1 MNDNNTSHPGS
12 IQAPRNETNLLDSES
27 GNPEGPPSRPRKQ
40 WRAGIV
46 ISWLLIL
53 AAVAITQIPQYRQD
67 RQATQP
73 GATQDLTMQMMG
85 RYVVGM
91 KSVLGNTPAVDL
103 SVPQI
108 KKALQNSGDSRKD
121 LFFIPILMELTTREE
136 ALTTLEQIVAEPS
149 NKDIAEDAPLF
160 LQLYHQGSASLTQEQ
175 YRSIE
180 RYGWVGKLAL
190 SQDKPP
196 SDPLRRSVI
205 SSALQT
211 FVAAVVFIMGLLVAF
226 AAGLILLTIA
236 VVFSVKKRLHARF
249 SPLEDPGAS
258 LLEAFAIF
266 ITGLIALPALA
277 RWLSPGYQLV
287 ASLFTFPVVLIA
299 LAWPYFRG
307 SKWKNIRTALGWHRG
322 QGFFREVA
330 SGILGYLAGLPLLA
344 VAIIPVLV
352 ISRSTGSVPSHPIVN
367 EISRDPIPM
376 ILIMGLA
383 CVWAPIVEETFFRG
397 LLFGYLRRRLHWSLA
412 GVSTGFLFAVIHPQ
426 GWIAVPVLATI
437 GFTLS
442 AIREWRGSIIAS
454 MAAHSLNNG
463 VVLLLAIFTLT

>member
-1 MNDNNTSHPGS
+1 MNAYNTSPPDSTHALQNG
-12 IQAPRNETNLLDSES
+12 TNLLDSES
-27 GNPEGPPSRPRKQ
+27 GNPDDPSSPNRKQ
-40 WRAGIV
+40 RRAGIV

-53 AAVAITQIPQYRQD
+53 AAVATTQIPQYRQD
-67 RQATQP
+67 RHATQP
-73 GATQDLTMQMMG
+73 GGTQDLPLQMIG

-91 KSVLGNTPAVDL
+91 KSVLGNIPAVDL
-103 SVPQI
+103 SIPQI
-108 KKALQNSGDSRKD
+108 NKALQNSENSRKD
-121 LFFIPILMELTTREE
+121 LFYIPILRELTTREE
-136 ALTTLEQIVAEPS
+136 ALSMLEQIVAEPS
-149 NKDIAEDAPLF
+149 NKDIAQDAPLF
-160 LQLYHQGSASLTQEQ
+160 LKLYRQGSASLTQEQ

-180 RYGWVGKLAL
+180 RYGWIGRLAL

-226 AAGLILLTIA
+226 TAGLVLLIIA
-236 VVFSVKKRLHARF
+236 VVFSAKKRMHARF
-249 SPLEDPGAS
+249 SPPKDPGAS

-277 RWLSPGYQLV
+277 QWLSPGYQLV
-287 ASLFTFPVVLIA
+287 ASLSTFPAILVA
-299 LAWPYFRG
+299 LAWPHFRG
-307 SKWKNIRTALGWHRG
+307 SKWNDIRTALGWHRG

-344 VAIIPVLV
+344 VAIIPVLL
-352 ISRSTGSVPSHPIVN
+352 ISQSTGSVPSHPIVN
-367 EISRDPIPM
+367 EISRDPVTM

-383 CVWAPIVEETFFRG
+383 CIWAPIVEETFFRG
-397 LLFGYLRRRLHWSLA
+397 LLFGYFRRRLHWSLA
-412 GVSTGFLFAVIHPQ
+412 GVSTGLLFAVIHPQ

-463 VVLLLAIFTLT
+463 AVLLLAIFTLT

>member
-1 MNDNNTSHPGS
+1 MNDNNTSPPDSPPAH
-12 IQAPRNETNLLDSES
+12 QDETDLLDSES
-27 GNPEGPPSRPRKQ
+27 GNPEGPPSRSRKQ
-40 WRAGIV
+40 RKAGIV

-53 AAVAITQIPQYRQD
+53 AAVAITQIPQYRLD
-67 RQATQP
+67 RQATQS
-73 GATQDLTMQMMG
+73 GVTQDLTMQMMG

-108 KKALQNSGDSRKD
+108 NKALQNSDNSRKD

-136 ALTTLEQIVAEPS
+136 ALTMLEQIVAEPS
-149 NKDIAEDAPLF
+149 NKDIAQDAPLF
-160 LQLYHQGSASLTQEQ
+160 LQLYRQGSASLTQEQ

-180 RYGWVGKLAL
+180 RYGWIGKLAL

-211 FVAAVVFIMGLLVAF
+211 FVTAVVFIMGLLVAF

-236 VVFSVKKRLHARF
+236 IVFSVKKRLRTRF
-249 SPLEDPGAS
+249 SPLEDPGTS

-277 RWLSPGYQLV
+277 RWLSPGYQLA
-287 ASLFTFPVVLIA
+287 ASLFTFPVILIA

-307 SKWKNIRTALGWHRG
+307 SKWKNIRTAIGWNRG
-322 QGFFREVA
+322 QGFFREAA

-344 VAIIPVLV
+344 VAIIPVLL

-376 ILIMGLA
+376 ILILGLA

-412 GVSTGFLFAVIHPQ
+412 GISTGFLFAVIHPQ
-426 GWIAVPVLATI
+426 GWIAVPVLAAI

>member
-1 MNDNNTSHPGS
+1 MNAYNTSPPDS
-12 IQAPRNETNLLDSES
+12 TRPPRDRTNLLGTES
-27 GNPEGPPSRPRKQ
+27 GNPDDPSSAHRKQ
-40 WRAGIV
+40 RKAGIV

-73 GATQDLTMQMMG
+73 GVTQDLALQMIG

-91 KSVLGNTPAVDL
+91 KSVLGNIPSVDL
-103 SVPQI
+103 SIPEMN
-108 KKALQNSGDSRKD
+108 KALQNSNNSRKD
-121 LFFIPILMELTTREE
+121 LFYIPILMELTTREK
-136 ALTTLEQIVAEPS
+136 ALTMLEQIVAHPS
-149 NKDIAEDAPLF
+149 NKDLAQDAPLF
-160 LQLYHQGSASLTQEQ
+160 LQLYRQGSASLTQEQ

-180 RYGWVGKLAL
+180 RYGWIGKLAL

-211 FVAAVVFIMGLLVAF
+211 FVVTVVFIVGLLVAF
-226 AAGLILLTIA
+226 AAGLVLLIIA
-236 VVFSVKKRLHARF
+236 IVFSAQKRLHTHF
-249 SPLEDPGAS
+249 SPTEDPGTS

-277 RWLSPGYQLV
+277 QWLSPGHQVIAALPAVLV
-287 ASLFTFPVVLIA
+287 A

-307 SKWKNIRTALGWHRG
+307 SKWNDIRKAFGWHRG

-330 SGILGYLAGLPLLA
+330 AGILGYLAGLPLLA
-344 VAIIPVLV
+344 VAIIPVLL

-367 EISRDPIPM
+367 EISRDPVTM

-383 CVWAPIVEETFFRG
+383 CIWAPIVEETFFRG
-397 LLFGYLRRRLHWSLA
+397 VLFGYLRRRLHWSLA
-412 GVSTGFLFAVIHPQ
+412 GISTAFLFAVIHPQ

-463 VVLLLAIFTLT
+463 AVLLLAIFILT

>member
-1 MNDNNTSHPGS
+1 MNANDTSPPDS
-12 IQAPRNETNLLDSES
+12 IQAPRDQSNHSDSES
-27 GNPEGPPSRPRKQ
+27 GNPEGSPSRRRKQ
-40 WRAGIV
+40 WRTGIV

-53 AAVAITQIPQYRQD
+53 AAVATTQIPQYRKD

-73 GATQDLTMQMMG
+73 GVTQDLTLQMIG

-91 KSVLGNTPAVDL
+91 KSVLGNIPAVDL

-108 KKALQNSGDSRKD
+108 NKALQDSDNSRKD

-136 ALTTLEQIVAEPS
+136 ALTMLEKIVAEPS
-149 NKDIAEDAPLF
+149 NKDIAQDAPLF
-160 LQLYHQGSASLTQEQ
+160 LQLYRQGSASLTQEQ
-175 YRSIE
+175 HRSIE
-180 RYGWVGKLAL
+180 RYGWIGKLAL

-226 AAGLILLTIA
+226 TAGLILLIIA
-236 VVFSVKKRLHARF
+236 VVFSAKKRLYARF
-249 SPLEDPGAS
+249 SPPEDPGSS

-277 RWLSPGYQLV
+277 QWLSPGYQLV
-287 ASLFTFPVVLIA
+287 ASLSTFPVILVA
-299 LAWPYFRG
+299 MAWPYFRG
-307 SKWKNIRTALGWHRG
+307 SKWNDIRTALGWHRG

-344 VAIIPVLV
+344 VAIIPVLL

-383 CVWAPIVEETFFRG
+383 CIWAPIVEETFFRG

-412 GVSTGFLFAVIHPQ
+412 GVSTGILFAVIHPQ

-463 VVLLLAIFTLT
+463 AVLLLAIFTLT